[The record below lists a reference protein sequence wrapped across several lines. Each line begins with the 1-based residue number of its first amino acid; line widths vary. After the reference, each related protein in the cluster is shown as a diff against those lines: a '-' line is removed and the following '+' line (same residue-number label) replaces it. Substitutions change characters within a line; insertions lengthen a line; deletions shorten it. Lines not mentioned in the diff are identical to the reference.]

1 MTTSIGINT
10 HPLFDRR
17 KFRTYAAD
25 VSTYFLM
32 KRAVD
37 IIFSGLLL
45 LFLSPLL
52 AFIALLIKLDSSGP
66 VFFRQSRVGSCRY
79 RIGTI
84 VLWKR
89 QNFTFYK
96 FRTMSNNSNP
106 EIHKAYMKALISNDQ
121 KTMKEMEGEN
131 VLLHKLVNDKR
142 VTRIGKYLRKF
153 SLDELPQFFN
163 VLKGEMSVVGPRP
176 AIPYEVDM
184 YSPWF
189 LRRLE
194 AKPGITGLQQ
204 ITARNI
210 ERFDQQVRLDI
221 KYIENQSLGMD
232 LKIMVKT
239 PLAIFKQKGA

>member
-1 MTTSIGINT
+1 
-10 HPLFDRR
+10 
-17 KFRTYAAD
+17 
-25 VSTYFLM
+25 M
-32 KRAVD
+32 KRLVD

-45 LFLSPLL
+45 LLLSPLL
-52 AFIALLIKLDSSGP
+52 AIIALLIKLDSPGP
-66 VFFRQSRVGSCRY
+66 VFFKQSRVGSCRFK
-79 RIGTI
+79 IGTI

-96 FRTMSNNSNP
+96 FRTMTNNSNP
-106 EIHKAYMKALISNDQ
+106 EVHKAYMKALIANDQ
-121 KTMKEMEGEN
+121 KTMKEMEGDN
-131 VLLHKLVNDKR
+131 VAVHKLVHDKR
-142 VTRIGKYLRKF
+142 VTRIGRYLRKF
-153 SLDELPQFFN
+153 SLDELPQFLN
-163 VLKGEMSVVGPRP
+163 VLKGDMSVVGPRP
-176 AIPYEVDM
+176 AISYEVDM

-232 LKIMVKT
+232 LKIMMKT
-239 PLAIFKQKGA
+239 PLAILTQRGA